1 MRVVSFPPSF
11 LTFWDSGEKEFGH
24 LKMRFEWVYIEKERI
39 VCDYASV
46 AFSILVQGHPLKS
59 KFGCLVTHQILFNFL
74 MINKLKKKICE
85 LYFIRK

>member
-46 AFSILVQGHPLKS
+46 AFSMYFS
-59 KFGCLVTHQILFNFL
+59 TRSST
-74 MINKLKKKICE
+74 KIKVW
-85 LYFIRK
+85 LLSDTSNTF